1 MSSRDALR
9 KLTRKF
15 PTELEIEHIIKGL
28 AQESDLS
35 AVIIGTALVEGLLE
49 ALLIHKFH
57 VQSSILNGQL
67 FTNRGPLSDFNGKIL
82 ISLAIG
88 VIDEVFADE
97 LHSLRTIRNAF
108 SHSKIPLTFD
118 NAVIKKELSKI
129 KLTNVLRKKELETP
143 AIVKMTNR
151 DHFLMG
157 VRFMLGLIMC
167 SGYVKGPFSEAR
179 QTFATVLLAEM
190 KKKETQVQS

>member
-1 MSSRDALR
+1 MSHRNALR

-15 PTELEIEHIIKGL
+15 PTESEIEHIIKGL

-35 AVIIGTALVEGLLE
+35 AIVIGTALVEGLLE

-57 VQSSILNGQL
+57 TQSSMLNEQL

-88 VIDEVFADE
+88 IIDQDFADE
-97 LHSLRTIRNAF
+97 LHSLRAIRNAF
-108 SHSKIPLTFD
+108 SHSKVPLSFD
-118 NAVIKKELSKI
+118 NAVIKKELSAI
-129 KLTNVLRKKELETP
+129 KLANVLRKKELETP
-143 AIVKMTNR
+143 AIAKMNNR

-179 QTFATVLLAEM
+179 QTFATVVLAEM
-190 KKKETQVQS
+190 KKKETPSS